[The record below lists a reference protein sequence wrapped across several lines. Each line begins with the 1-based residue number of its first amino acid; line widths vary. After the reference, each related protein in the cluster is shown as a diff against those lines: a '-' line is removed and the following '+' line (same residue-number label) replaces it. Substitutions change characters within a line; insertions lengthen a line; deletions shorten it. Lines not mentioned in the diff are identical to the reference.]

1 MQQVSRRLVARRKVL
16 VGVGA
21 TVGALVMGAVPGIGT
36 ARALAQYGQRRRNRE
51 KLMVPAGD
59 RFELLG
65 ESLRGGTRVP
75 FGVIESVLPVSAG
88 GVPVVMRTPG
98 GERFQVDVLRRDH
111 KGPAGV
117 ADTAELSLFIANRGD
132 GATPTDEAQAH
143 AARGLAA
150 WIGERL
156 GGREAAALA
165 ELDAGAL
172 LTFRE
177 RQKAHPEGVFSLW
190 S

>member
-1 MQQVSRRLVARRKVL
+1 MARRKVL
-16 VGVGA
+16 VAVGVTA
-21 TVGALVMGAVPGIGT
+21 GALAVGAVPGLGV
-36 ARALAQYGQRRRNRE
+36 ARALAQYGQRRRGRE

-65 ESLRGGTRVP
+65 ESLRGGTRVR
-75 FGVIESVLPVSAG
+75 FGVIESVLPVCAG
-88 GVPVVMRTPG
+88 AVPVVMRTPG
-98 GERFQVDVLRRDH
+98 GERFQVDVLRRDA

-117 ADTAELSLFIANRGD
+117 AETGELSLFIANRGD
-132 GATPTDEAQAH
+132 GSTPTDEAQAH

-150 WIGERL
+150 FIAGRLGER
-156 GGREAAALA
+156 EASAVAALA
-165 ELDAGAL
+165 ELGETAL

>member
-1 MQQVSRRLVARRKVL
+1 MA
-16 VGVGA
+16 VGVATGA
-21 TVGALVMGAVPGIGT
+21 VVMGVVPGLGAGPGS
-36 ARALAQYGQRRRNRE
+36 ARALAQYGQRRRARE
-51 KLMVPAGD
+51 RLVVPAGD

-65 ESLRGGTRVP
+65 ESLRGGTRVV
-75 FGVIESVLPVSAG
+75 FGTIEAVLPISAG
-88 GVPVVMRTPG
+88 AVPVVMRTPA
-98 GERFQVDVLRRDH
+98 GERFQVDVLRRDP

-117 ADTAELSLFIANRGD
+117 ADTNELSLFIANRGD
-132 GATPTDEAQAH
+132 GETPTAEAQAH

-156 GGREAAALA
+156 AGREGDAVAALA
-165 ELDAGAL
+165 GASEAGDAGL

-177 RQKAHPEGVFSLW
+177 RQKAHPGGVFSLW

>member
-1 MQQVSRRLVARRKVL
+1 
-16 VGVGA
+16 
-21 TVGALVMGAVPGIGT
+21 
-36 ARALAQYGQRRRNRE
+36 
-51 KLMVPAGD
+51 MVPAGD

-65 ESLRGGTRVP
+65 ESLRGGTRVR

-98 GERFQVDVLRRDH
+98 GERFQVDVLRRDA
-111 KGPAGV
+111 KGPQGV
-117 ADTAELSLFIANRGD
+117 AETGELSLFIANRGD
-132 GATPTDEAQAH
+132 GATATDEAQAH

-150 WIGERL
+150 WIADRLGER
-156 GGREAAALA
+156 EANAVAALA
-165 ELDAGAL
+165 GSGSEVGDTAL

>member
-1 MQQVSRRLVARRKVL
+1 
-16 VGVGA
+16 
-21 TVGALVMGAVPGIGT
+21 
-36 ARALAQYGQRRRNRE
+36 
-51 KLMVPAGD
+51 
-59 RFELLG
+59 
-65 ESLRGGTRVP
+65 
-75 FGVIESVLPVSAG
+75 
-88 GVPVVMRTPG
+88 MRTPG

-156 GGREAAALA
+156 GEREAAALA

>member
-1 MQQVSRRLVARRKVL
+1 MHQVSRRLVARRKVL
-16 VGVGA
+16 VGFGVAAGVVA
-21 TVGALVMGAVPGIGT
+21 FSGLGSAQ
-36 ARALAQYGQRRRNRE
+36 ALAQYGQRRRGRE

-65 ESLRGGTRVP
+65 ESLRGGTRVA
-75 FGVIESVLPVSAG
+75 FGVIEAVLPVSAG
-88 GVPVVMRTPG
+88 AVPVVMRTPA
-98 GERFQVDVLRRDH
+98 GERFQVDVMRRDS
-111 KGPAGV
+111 KGPGGV

-150 WIGERL
+150 WIAGQLGARESNAVSELAGE
-156 GGREAAALA
+156 
-165 ELDAGAL
+165 AL

-177 RQKAHPEGVFSLW
+177 RQKAHPGGVFSLW